1 MYKIES
7 MSIDYCGQMCKGAHD
22 SIFMGVQGT
31 NCYCMNE
38 ITGSLLLSNRA
49 CNTRCPG
56 DAAELC
62 GGKGSLSLH
71 QLKNESFTDVL
82 AVVSGSLKGKKNWD
96 YFGHWK
102 RTTEIVFETLPHYC
116 IYRCCQ
122 FSVTGKIEEREKFT
136 SKCFPTLP
144 CSGRG
149 TLWALR
155 NMEEALD
162 ALRNTPG
169 LVHVES
175 CVDMGRNVNMQ

>member
-1 MYKIES
+1 MYDDGGTISTDRYVEMYKIES

-31 NCYCMNE
+31 NCYCMND

-82 AVVSGSLKGKKNWD
+82 AVVSGSLKGWQNGVNIVLESGAECADSSNPFSNPDSSIPFIPDLLGNRGVTVIEDHTMVVCGGQKNNKH
-96 YFGHWK
+96 GK
-102 RTTEIVFETLPHYC
+102 VFQ
-116 IYRCCQ
+116 I
-122 FSVTGKIEEREKFT
+122 SI
-136 SKCFPTLP
+136 
-144 CSGRG
+144 
-149 TLWALR
+149 
-155 NMEEALD
+155 
-162 ALRNTPG
+162 
-169 LVHVES
+169 
-175 CVDMGRNVNMQ
+175 